1 MASSVR
7 QDLDRAMADQQK
19 RRDQQRPAQRQPA
32 RQLEKPK
39 DGDILGKIAHPLAYA
54 FDQAWGDIS
63 SPLPKEWEHET
74 TVPPPDDLVSRTL
87 GEGMRG
93 LFDIGALFLTRK
105 AGKKA
110 VEKFVKPRIVKQV
123 RSDLREQMRKKAKR
137 KAKRDAAKPDAS
149 QPAAK
154 PKPNERKPART
165 LPNTPVDIKKYGG
178 GLDTEFRDIYGR
190 KYKPISNGSN
200 GRKRFRREDGVTVV
214 EQDNGK
220 FVPQRSSA
228 K

>member
-19 RRDQQRPAQRQPA
+19 RRAQQNPSTQRQPA

-93 LFDIGALFLTRK
+93 LFDIGALFLTHK
-105 AGKKA
+105 AGKGA

-123 RSDLREQMRKKAKR
+123 RRDVRQQMKRR
-137 KAKRDAAKPDAS
+137 KAKKPRAAATEEVS
-149 QPAAK
+149 ITK
-154 PKPNERKPART
+154 PKQ
-165 LPNTPVDIKKYGG
+165 GG
-178 GLDTEFRDIYGR
+178 GVFELYVDQNGVKYTKMTPAKDGR
-190 KYKPISNGSN
+190 A
-200 GRKRFRREDGVTVV
+200 RFRRQSDKVV
-214 EQDNGK
+214 FIQRANGK
-220 FVPQRSSA
+220 FIPEHPTRR
-228 K
+228 